1 MNYLLDILETWSNTK
16 VKVMAGLLCLVF
28 WGLVFVVLRLFG
40 VL

>member
-16 VKVMAGLLCLVF
+16 VRVIAGLFCIAF
-28 WGLVFVVLRLFG
+28 WALVFVALRLLG